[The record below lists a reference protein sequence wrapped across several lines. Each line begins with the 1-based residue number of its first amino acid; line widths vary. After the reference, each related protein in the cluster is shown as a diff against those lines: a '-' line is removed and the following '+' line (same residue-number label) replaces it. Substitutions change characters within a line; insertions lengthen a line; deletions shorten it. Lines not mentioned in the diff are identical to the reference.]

1 MEVGNATETSAGHRA
16 GDAGCLEIGC
26 RENGSALH
34 CRWQLAR
41 QARNVLTMAG
51 TRAEMVAEREA
62 NTVLPVLSLH
72 GVSKTFQGTKALS
85 SVDLE
90 ILPGEVHAVVG
101 ANGSGKSTLIKILSG
116 FHRPDAGAEA
126 LFNGVGFELGSREGH
141 ASEHMRFVHQDLG
154 LILELSAMDNLALTA
169 GFRTSLGGRIN
180 WREQKRDTEAMLAR
194 LGVSLDVHK
203 PLSAATPVQR
213 TIVAIAAALIG
224 WESGRGLLVLD
235 EPTAVLPHTEVDHLL
250 NIVREV
256 QRLGAS
262 VLYVSHRLDE
272 IFEIA
277 DRVTVL
283 RDGRLAGTYPVRE
296 LNQQSMAELMVGDR
310 VNADFRLDRP
320 SAAGADP
327 VLSVRGIS
335 GTTLDGFS
343 CEVRKGEILG
353 VAGLAGSGAEE
364 ISYLLSGV
372 RPTTAAGEVMTAG
385 GQWEPASK
393 LRALAIPLVPA
404 DRAGE
409 GVIANFSVAE
419 NLTLSVLD
427 RLQRSGRLV
436 HALERELV
444 ADWITR
450 LEVKTAGAD
459 SPVTSLSGGNQQKV
473 VIGRCLAKNPEVLI
487 LAEPTAGVDVGTR
500 QAIYTLVGALADE
513 GLAVIVTST
522 DTTDLIALCSRV
534 IVLANGRITGQLE
547 GTDINEHL
555 LLTSMEAG
563 VQ

>member
-1 MEVGNATETSAGHRA
+1 MEVGNATETSAGHRGWNA
-16 GDAGCLEIGC
+16 GYPEAGC
-26 RENGSALH
+26 RENGSAPY
-34 CRWQLAR
+34 RRRQLAR
-41 QARNVLTMAG
+41 RARNVLTMAG
-51 TRAEMVAEREA
+51 TRAETAAEREA
-62 NTVLPVLSLH
+62 DTFLPVLSLQ

-85 SVDLE
+85 SVALE

-126 LFNGVGFELGSREGH
+126 LFNGAEFELGSREGH

-250 NIVREV
+250 KIVREV

-283 RDGRLAGTYPVRE
+283 RDGRLAGTYPVGE

-310 VNADFRLDRP
+310 VNAGFRLDRP

-327 VLSVRGIS
+327 VLSVHGIS

-372 RPTTAAGEVMTAG
+372 RPTTAGEVMTAG
-385 GQWEPASK
+385 GQWEPASQ

-409 GVIANFSVAE
+409 GVIVNFSVAE

-450 LEVKTAGAD
+450 LEVKTAGAG

-534 IVLANGRITGQLE
+534 IVLANGRIAGQLE
-547 GTDINEHL
+547 GADINEHL